1 MKNSILGK
9 ARWLREVALATSKNN
24 GARVAREW
32 LKYAAMFVMLFTIGV
47 GDAWADYT
55 LIKSNTSLSN
65 GDKVIIVMSSTTP
78 TNGSSTGVTGSNG
91 SKDATVSTSESGWVQ
106 YTVGSASASGWTLY
120 DETEKKYIASPGT
133 TNQFIYGNSGGICS
147 VNSNGVLTCNKR
159 YLCKN
164 SSNYRMYSSIG
175 TYSPFYVWKVSSTPT
190 LTMSSSMT
198 TLTYSNGSP
207 VAQSFTIGGSN
218 LTNTVT
224 VTAPTDYEVCKTSG
238 GTYTSSVSFT
248 NTEVNAADKTVY
260 IRLQSGLSAGDITS
274 RDITIASSG
283 ATSKTIAITGSVP
296 YTITWMANGSTFE
309 TTYVAVGSTLAL
321 PASDPEPGTYSCAG
335 KYFYGWYGDGSSY
348 SSASLAPSIAA
359 AGASVSA
366 DKTYYAVFAE
376 RSGSGAVTWDKVTS
390 APSDWSG
397 DYVIVYSGGA
407 KAMISEFYS
416 GTSGEFKSADVTIN
430 AAGTQITSTPT
441 DKMIWT
447 VAKNGDNAQ
456 YSFKNKST
464 NTYAN
469 ITGTSSTNAALSA
482 SAIWFTI
489 ESTGTNGVWDVASV
503 TNSARCFAWYN
514 TRSTFRTYAK
524 SSNNTGCLFKKSGEG
539 YTYSNYETSCCTPL
553 GQINGSINVN
563 NATSVTLQWG
573 AVEGAEKYQ
582 VKVPGS
588 SSHDNWTDVNS
599 TSVTVTKS
607 CGTEYTAYFRAID
620 TNGSHCAEGPEST
633 LDIPAVSWTVS
644 PTISYGTASP
654 AIPSTTCNGFNT
666 TISPESGYALPAGV
680 TVTNADKT
688 WNSSTGEL
696 TISNVTGNVTIT
708 VTCAAESCSGQYTFD
723 YGGTKQCFSQVGETN
738 EFQITGY
745 TIPTTTTGYWVG
757 YNGYFYNS
765 NLGTNG
771 AKSANNQFKY
781 MPVANLQ
788 GSGCS
793 ASGENYYHA
802 MKGAYGTLRIYQNSN
817 ADNLYIGFVP
827 AGYQMRVGSGDSWSN
842 IQLTQEGSSAVWKSA
857 IMEMDAVTIAK
868 NYYVNIYT
876 GSSYNSSDEGVAINN
891 WTNGGSTISS
901 MQRKTNSGKE
911 DWASGVTAGMRGFF
925 RTWTDNCANNGYCH
939 FVPMHRIVYHANWP
953 AGESPADTYSVD
965 VSVEE
970 TNNSIELASAP
981 SAPTGYHFVG
991 WYNAASGGDEA
1002 TGTQTIS
1009 AGTSAD
1015 VELYAHWAANT
1026 INLTL
1031 DKNNSDDSGSSN
1043 GSGTIMFDGNTTATI
1058 TGATRTG
1065 HTVEGYYSDAACTA
1079 DNKVLDANGNVINST
1094 VSGYTTSGK
1103 WTRATTP
1110 TTLYTK
1116 WTPNNYTITWSVNN
1130 QTWTKGV
1137 TEANNH
1143 ANHGATVNAPAG
1155 DGNVPTGA
1163 AMPCGTYTFMG
1174 WSADITPTSADG
1186 GNAPADLFTTT
1197 SPAITKETTFYAV
1210 FAEGGKGYTR
1220 ATQVSDITVGS
1231 HIIIGYEADHSEA
1244 QGTVVPARSG
1254 DYNGTSYMR
1263 SGTTS
1268 GSSNNNTID
1277 LTSSV
1282 ANESDYI
1289 FTVEAGHNTGYFAL
1303 KGSDNKYI
1311 GHNGKNAAK
1320 AYDAIDTDGK
1330 TDYSFAFGENDVVTI
1345 TNKWGNE
1352 NTTTDGSN
1360 SYNFQWLR
1368 YNSTNYRFAIYRTGQ
1383 NDPVIYIVN
1392 SASNYK
1398 TYCDDTKAY
1407 VNYNAAGGT
1416 TSCTREAVTKGTN
1429 YTVCSSTPTKTGY
1442 TFQGWLSNETT
1453 PQTYQPNATISN
1465 VQNDIVLT
1473 AQWTATTYTITY
1485 NGVKP
1490 GAENT
1495 NPTSYTVEDLPIN
1508 LVAATHDQWRFDG
1521 WTDDNAG
1528 NADITTIPAGTTGNQ
1543 SFTAHWTQRY
1553 AVTWY
1558 EESTPTVTYFDPGAT
1573 LTFPA
1578 DPSAPASCS
1587 EKKFVGWMVGTI
1599 TGETDD
1605 KPTFITAGEVN
1616 ADAAYHAVWANSAGS
1631 AIAAVED
1638 NTFTQSDVS
1647 KATYCGVGNGLQSV
1661 GKYVQNQSIWNAS
1674 QMTGVHVKIKVYH
1687 VSNDRADVLR
1697 ISLINSSGE
1706 EVVGTDLTTSK
1717 LGNSSSSA
1725 GYSSNVTLTPT
1736 TAVTGYKVSLKTKN
1750 SSGTSVGKVTREV
1763 VPAYSKYSTSC
1774 CDNNVAAPSVTATAT
1789 RNSITLSWENVTD
1802 ATGYKVTINGGTH
1815 EVTTAACTYT
1825 ESGLTSGT
1833 DYAWTVVATYN
1844 PANYCGAIPT
1854 KNTTTTLSVYG
1865 VTYNKNTTIGSGTV
1879 TMSPMPSDASTYVVG
1894 ENVTAAAKPAT
1905 CTNSG
1910 YTFNGW
1916 NTEPDGTGTHV
1927 DAGGTIAMVE
1937 GGLTLYAEWVAKRA
1951 YYVDRMHGQGDQ
1963 TIEIGGKTYHCY
1975 YGDGYHIT
1983 PSPSDQK
1990 SGDACQAPHY
2000 RFVRWLTIGHIN
2012 ADGTQKDTGGAVSGG
2027 VQRGTV
2033 TDGETYYA
2041 IWEEEIE

>member
-9 ARWLREVALATSKNN
+9 ARWLRDVALATSKNN

-32 LKYAAMFVMLFTIGV
+32 LKYAAMFVMLFTIGSGNAW
-47 GDAWADYT
+47 GDT
-55 LIKSNTSLSN
+55 KTF
-65 GDKVIIVMSSTTP
+65 TP
-78 TNGSSTGVTGSNG
+78 TNFNGQGSSTGGSITYTNTPITVSSSKGYGYSTGQTLIITGGTLVVSCTSGYTISAIALTFTSSIYQGGLQTSYTGLSTTSWTSPVTTSAARISKIVVTYSAVSCTTNQTVNAASN
-91 SKDATVSTSESGWVQ
+91 SSVTATTATVSC
-106 YTVGSASASGWTLY
+106 
-120 DETEKKYIASPGT
+120 
-133 TNQFIYGNSGGICS
+133 SGGITSLGNGCS
-147 VNSNGVLTCNKR
+147 I
-159 YLCKN
+159 
-164 SSNYRMYSSIG
+164 SSYGFVIGKSSD
-175 TYSPFYVWKVSSTPT
+175 PE
-190 LTMSSSMT
+190 
-198 TLTYSNGSP
+198 
-207 VAQSFTIGGSN
+207 IGGSG
-218 LTNTVT
+218 VT
-224 VTAPTDYEVCKTSG
+224 QHEVGT
-238 GTYTSSVSFT
+238 TYTSTEVSFSKDLTGLTASTTYYVRPYAT
-248 NTEVNAADKTVY
+248 NGNGTVY
-260 IRLQSGLSAGDITS
+260 GTQTS
-274 RDITIASSG
+274 FS
-283 ATSKTIAITGSVP
+283 TS
-296 YTITWMANGSTFE
+296 
-309 TTYVAVGSTLAL
+309 AL
-321 PASDPEPGTYSCAG
+321 PKYTVTLKDDGDTRTQAS
-335 KYFYGWYGDGSSY
+335 
-348 SSASLAPSIAA
+348 
-359 AGASVSA
+359 AGASVTLPA
-366 DKTYYAVFAE
+366 RAGCAGYTFAGWTKTWVTDQTEWTTTAPTIIPA
-376 RSGSGAVTWDKVTS
+376 GS
-390 APSDWSG
+390 
-397 DYVIVYSGGA
+397 Y
-407 KAMISEFYS
+407 
-416 GTSGEFKSADVTIN
+416 
-430 AAGTQITSTPT
+430 TPT
-441 DKMIWT
+441 ANENLYPVYTKTEGGGGGPTTESYGWETSDDATNWT
-447 VAKNGDNAQ
+447 ISGIEQGNTYKKTGSNSGKIARGSAGE
-456 YSFKNKST
+456 STITFKNKVNVTSFSFQFLRQTTNNNYNVRIETST
-464 NTYAN
+464 DGISWDEVETYKMSAFRSKETWYAKSHSFDGKTALYVRFVCYTSTAVRWVDDISITYA
-469 ITGTSSTNAALSA
+469 GAGGSTTYY
-482 SAIWFTI
+482 I
-489 ESTGTNGVWDVASV
+489 SV
-503 TNSARCFAWYN
+503 TN
-514 TRSTFRTYAK
+514 
-524 SSNNTGCLFKKSGEG
+524 
-539 YTYSNYETSCCTPL
+539 CCTPL
-553 GQINGSINVN
+553 GSVNGSINVN
-563 NATSVTLQWG
+563 NATSVTLQWD
-573 AVEGAEKYQ
+573 AVTGAEKYQ

-588 SSHDNWTDVNS
+588 SSHNDWTDVNS

-644 PTISYGTASP
+644 PTISHGTASP
-654 AIPSTTCNGFNT
+654 AIPGTTCNSFST
-666 TISPESGYALPAGV
+666 TISPESGYALPAEV

-802 MKGAYGTLRIYQNSN
+802 MEGAYGTLRIYQNSD

-827 AGYQMRVGSGDSWSN
+827 AGYFMRYGSGESWSN

-857 IMEMDAVTIAK
+857 IMALDAATIAK
-868 NYYVNIYT
+868 KYYIQIYSGASYD
-876 GSSYNSSDEGVAINN
+876 GSSAGVSINR
-891 WTNGGSTISS
+891 WTNGENTISS

-911 DWASGVTAGMRGFF
+911 DWASGVTVGMRGFF

-939 FVPMHRIVYHANWP
+939 FVPVHRIVYHANWP

-991 WYNAASGGDEA
+991 WYDAASGGNEV

-1015 VELYAHWAANT
+1015 VELYAQWAANT

-1031 DKNNSDDSGSSN
+1031 DKNNSDVSGSSN
-1043 GSGTIMFDGNTTATI
+1043 GSGTIVFDGNATATI

-1079 DNKVLDANGNVINST
+1079 ANKVLDANGNVINST

-1137 TEANNH
+1137 TDANNH

-1155 DGNVPTGA
+1155 DGNVPTGT

-1174 WSADITPTSADG
+1174 WSAAITPTSENG
-1186 GNAPADLFTTT
+1186 GTAPADLFTTT

-1231 HIIIGYEADHSEA
+1231 HIIIGYEANHSEA

-1254 DYNGTSYMR
+1254 DYSGTSYMR

-1282 ANESDYI
+1282 ANESDYV

-1311 GHNGKNAAK
+1311 GHNAKNAAK
-1320 AYDAIDTDGK
+1320 AYDAIDTKGK

-1360 SYNFQWLR
+1360 SYNFKWLR
-1368 YNSTNYRFAIYRTGQ
+1368 YNSGTPRFAIYRTGQ

-1407 VNYNAAGGT
+1407 VNYNPAGGT

-1485 NGVKP
+1485 NGVKT

-1573 LTFPA
+1573 LTFPSP

-1599 TGETDD
+1599 EGETDD

-1638 NTFTQSDVS
+1638 NTFTQSEVS
-1647 KATYCGVGNGLQSV
+1647 NATYCGISNGLQSV
-1661 GKYVQNQSIWNAS
+1661 GKYVQKQSIWNAS
-1674 QMTGVHVKIKVYH
+1674 QMTGVNVKIKVYH
-1687 VSNDRADVLR
+1687 VSNNRADVLR

-1717 LGNSSSSA
+1717 LGNSSSFA

-1789 RNSITLSWENVTD
+1789 RNSITLSWANVTD
-1802 ATGYKVTINGGTH
+1802 ATGYKVTINGGTYD
-1815 EVTTAACTYT
+1815 VTTAACTYT
-1825 ESGLTSGT
+1825 ASGLNSGT
-1833 DYAWTVVATYN
+1833 DYAWTVIATYN

-1894 ENVTAAAKPAT
+1894 ENVTAAAKPTT

-1975 YGDGYHIT
+1975 YGDGYHTT

-2012 ADGTQKDTGGAVSGG
+2012 ADGTQKDTGGAVGGG

>member
-1 MKNSILGK
+1 MKNLFLTK
-9 ARWLREVALATSKNN
+9 TRWLVTIILLTALGSGNVWGEEWTWTASSASQLGSNKSNSVTLNGKLWTTERSSGTNQSGLQSGCIQLGAKGSPQTIVLRSSAFSGTITSVAIECSSYSANHSVSISVGENPYLSSTATAK
-24 GARVAREW
+24 W
-32 LKYAAMFVMLFTIGV
+32 TTIGKQT
-47 GDAWADYT
+47 GTGTSSGEIEIAFTKNSSARALY
-55 LIKSNTSLSN
+55 IKSITVVTAPAAAYTVSFN
-65 GDKVIIVMSSTTP
+65 
-78 TNGSSTGVTGSNG
+78 TGVGNPSVASRTEASGGTGI
-91 SKDATVSTSESGWVQ
+91 TLPSTSDLTPSCSGD
-106 YTVGSASASGWTLY
+106 GWTLY
-120 DETEKKYIASPGT
+120 GWATSAYGSSSTTTAPTTTLAGLAGDTYYPSSNETLYAVYRKADGASESTSTTYTINGNWTTDNGNWTKVAGNDLNGALSSGKYGLNSGSSSATSPVSYSEISAIQFTGTKSSSGAGSVEFLYGSGSSWTSLGSKNISNTLTWSVDPTVSGDLKIVFTRTNGNIYIAS
-133 TNQFIYGNSGGICS
+133 I
-147 VNSNGVLTCNKR
+147 
-159 YLCKN
+159 
-164 SSNYRMYSSIG
+164 
-175 TYSPFYVWKVSSTPT
+175 KV
-190 LTMSSSMT
+190 
-198 TLTYSNGSP
+198 
-207 VAQSFTIGGSN
+207 
-218 LTNTVT
+218 
-224 VTAPTDYEVCKTSG
+224 
-238 GTYTSSVSFT
+238 TYT
-248 NTEVNAADKTVY
+248 NASYVY
-260 IRLQSGLSAGDITS
+260 
-274 RDITIASSG
+274 
-283 ATSKTIAITGSVP
+283 
-296 YTITWMANGSTFE
+296 
-309 TTYVAVGSTLAL
+309 
-321 PASDPEPGTYSCAG
+321 
-335 KYFYGWYGDGSSY
+335 
-348 SSASLAPSIAA
+348 
-359 AGASVSA
+359 
-366 DKTYYAVFAE
+366 
-376 RSGSGAVTWDKVTS
+376 
-390 APSDWSG
+390 WS
-397 DYVIVYSGGA
+397 
-407 KAMISEFYS
+407 
-416 GTSGEFKSADVTIN
+416 N
-430 AAGTQITSTPT
+430 P
-441 DKMIWT
+441 
-447 VAKNGDNAQ
+447 N
-456 YSFKNKST
+456 
-464 NTYAN
+464 
-469 ITGTSSTNAALSA
+469 
-482 SAIWFTI
+482 
-489 ESTGTNGVWDVASV
+489 
-503 TNSARCFAWYN
+503 
-514 TRSTFRTYAK
+514 
-524 SSNNTGCLFKKSGEG
+524 
-539 YTYSNYETSCCTPL
+539 CCTPL
-553 GQINGSINVN
+553 GSVNGSINVN
-563 NATSVTLQWG
+563 NATSVTLQWD
-573 AVEGAEKYQ
+573 AVTGAEKYQ
-582 VKVPGS
+582 VKVPES
-588 SSHDNWTDVNS
+588 SSHNDWTDVNS

-607 CGTEYTAYFRAID
+607 CGRAYTAYFRAID
-620 TNGSHCAEGPEST
+620 TDGSHCAEGPEST

-644 PTISYGTASP
+644 PTISHGTASP
-654 AIPSTTCNGFNT
+654 AIPGTTCNSFST
-666 TISPESGYALPAGV
+666 TISPESGYALPAEV

-708 VTCAAESCSGQYTFD
+708 VICAAESCSGQYTFD

-802 MKGAYGTLRIYQNSN
+802 MKGAYGTLRIYQDSN

-842 IQLTQEGSSAVWKSA
+842 VQLTQEGSSAVWKSA
-857 IMEMDAVTIAK
+857 IMALDAATIAK

-876 GSSYNSSDEGVAINN
+876 GSSYSSSDEGVAINN

-939 FVPMHRIVYHANWP
+939 FVPVHRIVYHANWP

-991 WYNAASGGDEA
+991 WYDAASGGNEV

-1031 DKNNSDDSGSSN
+1031 DKNNSDVSGSSN
-1043 GSGTIMFDGNTTATI
+1043 GSGTIMFDGNATATI

-1079 DNKVLDANGNVINST
+1079 ANKVLDANGNVINST

-1174 WSADITPTSADG
+1174 WSADITPTSENG
-1186 GNAPADLFTTT
+1186 GTAPADLFTTT

-1254 DYNGTSYMR
+1254 DYEGTSYMR

-1282 ANESDYI
+1282 ANESDYV

-1352 NTTTDGSN
+1352 NTTTDGSK
-1360 SYNFQWLR
+1360 SYYFQWLR

-1429 YTVCSSTPTKTGY
+1429 YTVCSSVPTKTGY

-1485 NGVKP
+1485 NGVKT

-1605 KPTFITAGEVN
+1605 KPTFVTAGEVN

-1638 NTFTQSDVS
+1638 NTFTQSEVS
-1647 KATYCGVGNGLQSV
+1647 NATYCGISNGLQSV
-1661 GKYVQNQSIWNAS
+1661 GKYVQKQSIWNAS

-1687 VSNDRADVLR
+1687 VSNNRADVLR

-1717 LGNSSSSA
+1717 LGNSSSFA

-1750 SSGTSVGKVTREV
+1750 SNGTSVGKVTREV

-1789 RNSITLSWENVTD
+1789 RNSITLSWKNVTD

-1825 ESGLTSGT
+1825 ASGLNSGT
-1833 DYAWTVVATYN
+1833 DYAWTVIATYN

-1894 ENVTAAAKPAT
+1894 ENVTAAAKPTT

-1937 GGLTLYAEWVAKRA
+1937 GGLILYAEWVAKRA